1 MENETTAS
9 GKKRDRMEIVA
20 DILSLCTTPQTRTAI
35 KRQTSIPYSVLQNC
49 ITQLL
54 TQKWLELI
62 EEELTPKLTVTM
74 KGLIFLEKWFELQKV
89 VGVKN
94 NYKLTKRSF
103 RAKAV
108 IPQ

>member
-9 GKKRDRMEIVA
+9 GKKRDHMEIVA

-35 KRQTSIPYSVLQNC
+35 RCQTSIPYFVLKNC

-54 TQKWLELI
+54 TQKWLKLV
-62 EEELTPKLTVTM
+62 EEEPTPKLKVTM
-74 KGLIFLEKWFELQKV
+74 KGLIFLEKVFELQKV
-89 VGVKN
+89 VGVKSN
-94 NYKLTKRSF
+94 FKLTTRSI